1 MQSNL
6 SADAKEKR
14 SAIMKQILSNEEKQ
28 ILSLRFGIP
37 DGNNM
42 TLEQI
47 GKTLGL
53 SRSRVRQ
60 IEKQAIDKLQNHP
73 SVSFLRD
80 YLDN

>member
-6 SADAKEKR
+6 SDDAKEKR

-42 TLEQI
+42 TLEQA
-47 GKTLGL
+47 GKALDL
-53 SRSRVRQ
+53 SRARVRL
-60 IEKQAIDKLQNHP
+60 IEKQALNKLQNHP
-73 SVSFLRD
+73 SVSFLKD
-80 YLDN
+80 YLE

>member
-1 MQSNL
+1 MQS
-6 SADAKEKR
+6 SDIDGKEKR
-14 SAIMKQILSNEEKQ
+14 SATLKQILSNQEKQ

-42 TLEQI
+42 TLDQV

-53 SRSRVRQ
+53 TRARVRI
-60 IEKQAIDKLQNHP
+60 IEKQALNKLQNHP
-73 SVSFLRD
+73 SVSFLKD

>member
-42 TLEQI
+42 TLEQVS
-47 GKTLGL
+47 KALGL
-53 SRSRVRQ
+53 SRARVRQ
-60 IEKQAIDKLQNHP
+60 IEKQALNKLQNHP
-73 SVSFLRD
+73 SVSFLKD
-80 YLDN
+80 YLE